1 MPHLKPP
8 FPIVL
13 AIYLVLTGLFLALY
27 CSPPTAYADDGLAT
41 TQVAGPITEVGSP
54 CPFSRGWNL
63 TVLTGTPAM
72 LPPCVSVAWHYSP
85 DTDSWQF
92 WGRDNQPFWND
103 LTSFSWFTSY
113 WLYVP

>member
-8 FPIVL
+8 FPVALVVLVL
-13 AIYLVLTGLFLALY
+13 AALFMGLN
-27 CSPPTAYADDGLAT
+27 CSPRPAHADDGLAT
-41 TQVAGPITEVGSP
+41 TQVVGPITEVGPP

-63 TVLTGTPAM
+63 TVLTGTPSM
-72 LPPCVSVAWHYSP
+72 LPPCVSAAWHYTP

-103 LTSFSWFTSY
+103 LASFSWFTSY